1 MICHKS
7 IDIAKLVATLI
18 FASTW
23 IVNAEE
29 YVSVSSTTDGH
40 GLFSY
45 TFYLGSPSY
54 VWGIQPDNGNI
65 IIQSHGILE
74 VMSPPG
80 WVATVDANEFITW
93 QPTNGT
99 IYIGQPPLTFS
110 ILSSQTNSILYDQ
123 WGISDP
129 IYMKGIIGGS
139 LYTIPDHEGVALGF
153 GMFSFLGPQVKPTCL
168 LNIRLDGDA
177 VILSW
182 TNAAFALQS
191 AASPL
196 GHYTNVDG
204 AISPF
209 TNGVSGS
216 AAYFRLISN

>member
-7 IDIAKLVATLI
+7 ISIVRLVATLI
-18 FASTW
+18 LASTW
-23 IVNAEE
+23 MALAGE

-45 TFYLGSPSY
+45 TFDLGSPLY
-54 VWGIQPDNGNI
+54 VWGIQPDNGDI
-65 IIQSHGILE
+65 SIQSHGILE
-74 VMSPPG
+74 VISPPG

-110 ILSSQTNSILYDQ
+110 VISSNTNSILYDQ
-123 WGISDP
+123 WGISNP
-129 IYMKGIIGGS
+129 VYLKGIISGS
-139 LYTIPDHEGVALGF
+139 LYTIPDYQGVALGF
-153 GMFSFLGPQVKPTCL
+153 ETFSFLGPQVEPTCL
-168 LNIRLDGDA
+168 LSIQSDGDA

-191 AASPL
+191 APSPT
-196 GHYTNVDG
+196 GNYTNIVG

-209 TNGVSGS
+209 TNSVSGF